1 MKKTRANKKT
11 LRRRILTALLAAVM
25 LTGAIAPSVTPASA
39 ATAGSGHSS
48 WVLADGDY
56 ALLLHDDTGKCLNV
70 LFATKTV
77 DKKGV
82 IGVDYYNGE
91 KNEVFRIVNRGNG
104 YVTISP
110 LHATNL
116 CLNVNLG
123 KGGQELALH
132 GYTAGD
138 KCSLWLPSVNDDGSI
153 TFRNAYAKEYVLDLK
168 NGDYTVGNKAM
179 TWYSNGFL
187 RAQGYFV
194 KQVNGPTSG
203 QVLQDG
209 EYAIRLHDDINKCLN
224 IHWSTTAQDRTGVVI
239 VDYYNSQ
246 DNEIFRIINRG
257 DGYVTIS
264 PKYAPDLC
272 INSLGAKA
280 VPGEGLA
287 LHRWSEG
294 DAASLWLPIRNS
306 DGSYTFRCKATGYVI
321 DLRCGDYSL
330 SNYALSWVD
339 TQFMRAQAFNLK
351 MVKGIITVNTDSWKE
366 PMKNYYVCGNDW
378 SEKYAPKAAEGRP
391 DHTGVDIASRSGSKD
406 VVAAADGTVV
416 DYGNNS
422 ANGKYV
428 LLKHTLSGKTVYSF
442 YAHLTSYASLT
453 RGATVKQGTYLG
465 KMGTSGSS
473 STGDHLHFA
482 VFSCSGSPMMNGGFV
497 GYTKS
502 FTGNKV
508 THGAYTFYSP
518 KYVLEKN
525 ATPS

>member
-1 MKKTRANKKT
+1 MKKMNKKTRT
-11 LRRRILTALLAAVM
+11 LHRRWLSALLALLLMV
-25 LTGAIAPSVTPASA
+25 PAMMPAFA
-39 ATAGSGHSS
+39 ATAGSGHGS

-56 ALLLHDDTGKCLNV
+56 ALLLHDDTNKCLNV

-82 IGVDYYNGE
+82 IGVDNYNGE
-91 KNEVFRIVNRGNG
+91 KNEIFRITNRGSG

-138 KCSLWLPSVNDDGSI
+138 KCSLWKPQVNDDGSI
-153 TFRNAYAKEYVLDLK
+153 TFRNAYATDYVLDLK
-168 NGDYTVGNKAM
+168 DGNYAIGNKAM
-179 TWYSNGFL
+179 TWYENGYL

-209 EYAIRLHDDINKCLN
+209 EYAFLLHDASNKCLN
-224 IHWSTTAQDRTGVVI
+224 IQWSTTTQDRTGVVI
-239 VDYYNSQ
+239 VDYFNNQS
-246 DNEIFRIINRG
+246 NEIFRIINRG
-257 DGYVTIS
+257 SGYVTIS
-264 PKYAPDLC
+264 PKHAPNLC

-287 LHRWSEG
+287 LHHWTDG
-294 DAASLWLPIRNS
+294 DAASLWLPIRNT
-306 DGSYTFRCKATGYVI
+306 DGSYTFRNKATGYVI

-330 SNYALSWVD
+330 GNYALSWVD
-339 TQFMRAQAFNLK
+339 TQFMRAQGFNLK
-351 MVKGIITVNTDSWKE
+351 MVKGIITVTTDSWKE
-366 PMKNYYVCGNDW
+366 PMSNYYVCGNDW
-378 SEKYAPKAAEGRP
+378 SEYYKVKAKDGRP
-391 DHTGVDIASRSGSKD
+391 DHTGVDIASRTDSKN

-428 LLKHTLSGKTVYSF
+428 LLKHNLNGKTVYSF
-442 YAHLTSYASLT
+442 YAHLKSYTSLT
-453 RGATVKQGTYLG
+453 KGATVKQGAYLG
-465 KMGTSGSS
+465 AMGTTGSS

-482 VFSCSGSPMMNGGFV
+482 VFTCSGTLKLGGGYV
-497 GYTKS
+497 GYAQS
-502 FTGNKV
+502 FSGNKV
-508 THGAYTFYSP
+508 TYGNITFYNP
-518 KYVLEKN
+518 HYVLQHN
-525 ATPS
+525 SLPA